1 MRIYKRGREE
11 RQGVALLYAVFVA
24 FVAAGMVTVMFSMA
38 GVSNK
43 RSGLRTAQVEA
54 RYLAQGAAEAAKK
67 EITEA
72 VANWTSVPAEG
83 MVTIDGAMVEYVID
97 DPSSDQTLVDATG
110 LQTVHRVYEIR
121 SRAEVR
127 GVPLSAHRLV
137 GTESTPVF
145 QFAVFYDGDLE
156 IYPGPSMSLGG
167 RVHSNADMYLGSG
180 GTLTM
185 DTNYVHAVGDIYR
198 SRKNG
203 STSTGNVRIREWVA
217 NPFDPGEPS
226 AFVDMLNKG
235 QLSGLG
241 ASSTSGYDSLFTE
254 GYDADGDG
262 FFDGALDLLP
272 FAAGALELWNQ
283 ADDYGSGTG
292 ATVQTGAHD
301 VSQANA
307 PGVGSVAKFDVL
319 DGGDFVLDRSGE
331 AFYVGPGLGTHAKGY
346 YHQNAGLTILVNA
359 GTSSFEAFLAGGVST
374 MPDGTSVA
382 SALIAAGV
390 VDLDSIADL
399 RQSSGSNERT
409 PVVEIDMAA
418 LNASGLFP
426 VNGLLYASHYGLG
439 EGTDC
444 KGVMLKG
451 GAELQDKLTV
461 VTDGSAYVHGD
472 FNITNKKG
480 AAVIA
485 DGVNL
490 LSNAWDGSKTAS
502 GLPNAAETTY
512 NMAMITGNQSS
523 TASSYGGGFENLPR
537 FHERWTGV
545 PCNITGSFVNT
556 WESVNA
562 TGAWMYGGNRYTP
575 PGRNWA
581 YDPAFNSVDNL
592 PPFTPMVVIVRDV
605 VSW

>member
-1 MRIYKRGREE
+1 MQAREE
-11 RQGVALLYAVFVA
+11 RRGVALLYAVFGA
-24 FVAAGMVTVMFSMA
+24 FVAAGMVTVMFTMA

-43 RSGLRTAQVEA
+43 RSGLRTSQVEA

-67 EITEA
+67 EITDA
-72 VANWTSVPAEG
+72 VANWSSVPAAG
-83 MVTIDGAMVEYVID
+83 SVLIDGLQVDFVID
-97 DPSSDQTLVDATG
+97 APAGEQTLVDAAG
-110 LQTVHRVYEIR
+110 IQTVHKIYEIR
-121 SRAEVR
+121 SVAEMG
-127 GVPLSAHRLV
+127 GVPISAHRLV

-145 QFAVFYDGDLE
+145 QFAVFYDDDLE
-156 IYPGPSMSLGG
+156 VSPGPSMTLGG
-167 RVHSNADMYLGSG
+167 RVHTNADMYLGSG
-180 GTLTM
+180 GTLSM
-185 DTNYVHAVGDIYR
+185 DTNYVRAVGEIYR

-203 STSTGNVRIREWVA
+203 STNTGNVRIREWVS
-217 NPFDPGEPS
+217 NPFDPSEPS
-226 AFVDMLNKG
+226 VFVDMLNQG
-235 QLSGLG
+235 QLASLG
-241 ASSTSGYDSLFTE
+241 AGSSSGYDSLFTE

-262 FFDGALDLLP
+262 FFDGALDILP

-283 ADDYGSGTG
+283 ADSYGLGMGS
-292 ATVQTGAHD
+292 TVLTGAHD

-307 PGVGSVAKFDVL
+307 PGVGSVSKFDAQ
-319 DGGDFVLDRSGE
+319 DGGDYVLGADGVGVFVG
-331 AFYVGPGLGTHAKGY
+331 AGLGTHAKGY
-346 YHQNAGLTILVNA
+346 YHDNAGLTILVDA
-359 GTSSFEAFLAGGVST
+359 DTGSFEAFLEGGVDT
-374 MPDGTSVA
+374 MPDGTSVT

-399 RQSSGSNERT
+399 RQSGGSNEHT
-409 PVVEIDMAA
+409 PVVEIDIEA

-426 VNGLLYASHYGLG
+426 VNGLLYASHYGMG

-444 KGVMLKG
+444 KGVLLNG

-502 GLPNAAETTY
+502 GLPSATETTY

-523 TASSYGGGFENLPR
+523 TASTYGGGFENLPR

-562 TGAWMYGGNRYTP
+562 TGAWMYGGNRYTA

-592 PPFTPMVVIVRDV
+592 PPFTPMVVTVRDV